1 MTFITQ
7 PNSIGIYPTQPNSA
21 GVYPTPFPNV
31 TQAIYQPAATLA
43 KPTTPTTLSEAF
55 KPKRAGKNKSHIIF
69 VLDDSGSMQS
79 CRDNT
84 INGFNEYLK
93 AQQED
98 AKETGIETFV
108 SLYKFDGSS
117 VKCTIDHINVHEVNP
132 LNRNSYDPKGGTNL
146 LDAMG
151 GVMMQINNKLSAV
164 KKKDRESVIITVLT
178 DGEENSSRTFRNSDI
193 KTMVEKAEAK
203 NWGFMFL
210 GANINAFHAGSTL
223 GFGVNNTMQYDTTGT
238 TNTIRAASA
247 MTSRMKSAYATGMDT
262 SATYASMGFTDLER
276 TSAVTKDDQ

>member
-1 MTFITQ
+1 MTYITSPSYNGIPTTNIGIFPHTTLVQ
-7 PNSIGIYPTQPNSA
+7 PNVITSQVPAAAPA
-21 GVYPTPFPNV
+21 PTP
-31 TQAIYQPAATLA
+31 TSLG
-43 KPTTPTTLSEAF
+43 EAF
-55 KPKRAGKNKSHIIF
+55 KPKRAGTNKSHIIF

-84 INGFNEYLK
+84 ISGFNEYLK
-93 AQQED
+93 AQQDD

-117 VKCTIDHINVHEVNP
+117 VKCTIDHVNAQEVKP
-132 LNRNSYDPKGGTNL
+132 LDRNSYNPNGGTNL

-151 GVMMQINNKLSAV
+151 GVMMQINTKLAAS

-178 DGEENSSRTFRNSDI
+178 DGEENASRTFRNSDV
-193 KTMVEKAEAK
+193 KEMVEKAEAK

-210 GANINAFHAGSTL
+210 GANINAFHAGSAL
-223 GFGVNNTMQYDTTGT
+223 GFGVNNTMQYNTTGT

-247 MTSRMKSAYATGMDT
+247 MTSRMKSAYASGMDT
-262 SATYASMGFTDLER
+262 SMTYASMGFTDQER
-276 TSAVTKDDQ
+276 TSAVTKDE